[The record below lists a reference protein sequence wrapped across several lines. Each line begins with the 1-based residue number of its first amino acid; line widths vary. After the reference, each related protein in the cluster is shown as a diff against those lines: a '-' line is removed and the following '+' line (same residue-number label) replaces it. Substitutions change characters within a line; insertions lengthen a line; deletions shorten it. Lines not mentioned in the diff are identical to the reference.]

1 MNESNTI
8 NKNSCEL
15 DPQLLNNLLIKYS
28 KQSNIE
34 KWDVGASSSKDIS
47 VQVQQGKAKQLK
59 GSQRN
64 SMTLRVWNKKNR
76 VGITSTSDLTSDGI
90 KKAMRGAIQACHY
103 GNENESPAFSTL
115 AKSPLNEIN
124 SKVSNTHTIDELLN
138 ILKKAEQQLINTH
151 ESINSVPY
159 NGLSESYLE
168 RIYINSEGANRYM
181 KLSQSSI
188 YLYAKAEENNK
199 KPRSAGVVKVNSNL
213 DDLQIDCC
221 IKETSDKLISHLNYK
236 SIDTGKY
243 LVCFS
248 PEAFLQLISAF
259 SSMFN
264 ARSIIDGVSLMN
276 EDSIGSKI
284 SVANLNISDEGLHP
298 ENVGAF
304 SFDGEGTPTQ
314 NINIITDGILT
325 NLLHSEATAR
335 KFGVQPTGH
344 AGLGAKVSVSP
355 DWLVVSKSE
364 CVIDKDQE
372 LSINETLKEYILID
386 ELSAIH
392 SGVKASQG
400 SFSLPF
406 DGWIVKDRKKTSIEA
421 ATVAGD
427 ILNVLKG
434 IVKIENQQITTH
446 QGISPYVWVDNVSIT
461 GEA

>member
-1 MNESNTI
+1 MNKFNT
-8 NKNSCEL
+8 NKKSCEL
-15 DPQLLNNLLIKYS
+15 NPQELNKLLVKYS
-28 KQSNIE
+28 KESKID
-34 KWDVGASSSKDIS
+34 KWDVGATSSKDIS
-47 VQVQQGKAKQLK
+47 VQVQQGNAKQLK

-64 SMTLRVWNKKNR
+64 SMTLRVWNENNK
-76 VGITSTSDLTSDGI
+76 VGITSTSDLTSEGV
-90 KKAMRGAIQACHY
+90 KKAMRGAIQACVF
-103 GNENESPAFSTL
+103 GNENDSPEFSTL
-115 AKSPLNEIN
+115 AKSPLNEIY
-124 SKVSNTHTIDELLN
+124 SSVSDTHTIDELLT
-138 ILKKAEQQLINTH
+138 ILIKAEKQLINTH
-151 ESINSVPY
+151 ESIDSVPY
-159 NGLSESYLE
+159 NGLSESYME
-168 RIYINSEGANRYM
+168 RIYLNSEGANRYM
-181 KLSQSSI
+181 QLSQSSI
-188 YLYAKAEENNK
+188 YLYAKAEEINK
-199 KPRSAGVVKVNSNL
+199 KPRSAGGIRLNSNL
-213 DDLQIDCC
+213 DELQIDSC

-236 SIDTGKY
+236 SIETNKY

-264 ARSIIDGVSLMN
+264 ARSIIDGLSLMN
-276 EDSIGSKI
+276 KDSLGSQI

-314 NINIITDGILT
+314 NIDLVTDGILT

-335 KFGVQPTGH
+335 KFGVKPTGH

-355 DWLVVSKSE
+355 DWLVISKSGCE
-364 CVIDKDQE
+364 LDKDAN
-372 LSINETLKEYILID
+372 LSIKETRKEFILID

-406 DGWIVKDRKKTSIEA
+406 DGWIVNDGKRTSIEA

-427 ILNVLKG
+427 ILKVLKD
-434 IVKIENQQITTH
+434 IVKIEKEQVVTH
-446 QGISPYVWVDNVSIT
+446 QGISPYVWVDNISIT